1 MKNIHVLP
9 TDKPSRLHFTEEELV
24 FTPKYKKLDGVNICI
39 TSDEEIK
46 EGDWYINT
54 FVSEREQ
61 KPQTHTEKRH
71 LINHQKDYR
80 FKYCKKIIL
89 TTDTDLINDGVQAI
103 DDEFLEWF
111 VKNPSCESVK
121 VEGHIY
127 KGQDETEYKIIIPSE
142 EPNYNMKKEI
152 LAEMEKL
159 EVPKQETLEE
169 AQKQQFNYDNLHDA
183 KEISSRIKVV
193 ETIEEAS
200 ERIISDMGWVWE
212 NTESSARMVARHC
225 AKSQERSYSEEDMRD
240 YAIFYYTH
248 QGKAT
253 KYWGK
258 DLFKEWFKQFK
269 KK

>member
-9 TDKPSRLHFTEEELV
+9 TDKPSRLHFTEEEELV
-24 FTPKYKKLDGVNICI
+24 FTPRYEKLDGVNIYI

-89 TTDTDLINDGVQAI
+89 TTDQDLIGVQAI

-111 VKNPSCESVK
+111 VKNQSCESVK

-142 EPNYNMKKEI
+142 EP
-152 LAEMEKL
+152 
-159 EVPKQETLEE
+159 KQETLEE
-169 AQKQQFNYDNLHDA
+169 VAETFWLNDNTMAD
-183 KEISSRIKVV
+183 KDRISYVNGFL
-193 ETIEEAS
+193 T
-200 ERIISDMGWVWE
+200 
-212 NTESSARMVARHC
+212 C
-225 AKSQERSYSEEDMRD
+225 AKWQMDKQERSYSEEDMKSAFKVGFSIGYGSD
-240 YAIFYYTH
+240 VHAIDEKNRTC
-248 QGKAT
+248 
-253 KYWGK
+253 
-258 DLFKEWFKQFK
+258 DEWFEQFK